1 MRQTR
6 QHVAAEM
13 VGAQGMVP
21 AAQWPQHRGKV
32 LPQRVHPSERPEQR
46 EAGDGQHH
54 GPADPTAWL
63 VDHARLPA
71 SSDKTTRHRLNRGG
85 NRRANAALHRVAVV
99 RMRSYPETKAYV
111 HRRTAEGKS
120 LREIR
125 RCLKRYIAQEIFNSL
140 CRPTA
145 QSAVSNGP

>member
-54 GPADPTAWL
+54 GPADPRPGRTTPR
-63 VDHARLPA
+63 AR
-71 SSDKTTRHRLNRGG
+71 
-85 NRRANAALHRVAVV
+85 
-99 RMRSYPETKAYV
+99 MQ
-111 HRRTAEGKS
+111 
-120 LREIR
+120 
-125 RCLKRYIAQEIFNSL
+125 IAQQRRE
-140 CRPTA
+140 A
-145 QSAVSNGP
+145 